1 MLSMNI
7 VGRISREI
15 RTNILPNGSKV
26 ANVPVAIN
34 LVNAAGKQSDKTLF
48 AEIACWGN
56 LADKVQ
62 NAVVGQVINVESNFA
77 SIDTQLRKIGKESKT
92 FTNFRITALNAEL
105 GNLPHKVAK
114 A

>member
-15 RTNILPNGSKV
+15 RTNILPNGNKV

-48 AEIACWGN
+48 AEIACWGD

-62 NAVVGQVINVESNFA
+62 NAVAEKQNEIKNKQAKEDETIDKKMKNELEKGQN
-77 SIDTQLRKIGKESKT
+77 KESFIDYMHNK
-92 FTNFRITALNAEL
+92 
-105 GNLPHKVAK
+105 K
-114 A
+114 